1 VVEKK
6 VLSIISPT
14 RDTSREKR
22 DLYVKITETDKRKEF
37 TESDETSLLI
47 YKEKHIGE
55 INYKALLREEKVN
68 TFFFSKTEGS
78 FNNHEISSS
87 SDGFS

>member
-1 VVEKK
+1 M
-6 VLSIISPT
+6 LSIISPT

-47 YKEKHIGE
+47 YEEKHIGE

-68 TFFFSKTEGS
+68 TFFFPKQREASTIMRS
-78 FNNHEISSS
+78 PVLLTVFL
-87 SDGFS
+87 D